1 MADWWQALGSAFG
14 QELGGWAPD
23 PGRVARVVLRVAL
36 APLFG
41 GLLGLQREQR
51 GKEAGLRTHML
62 VALGAALFGVSAA
75 EAGLG
80 REQLGQVFEGVAAG
94 IGFIGGGVIL
104 KLTDRREVQ
113 GLTTA
118 AGLWITAA

>member
-1 MADWWQALGSAFG
+1 
-14 QELGGWAPD
+14 
-23 PGRVARVVLRVAL
+23 
-36 APLFG
+36 
-41 GLLGLQREQR
+41 
-51 GKEAGLRTHML
+51 ML
-62 VALGAALFGVSAA
+62 VAPGAALFGVSAA

-118 AGLWITAA
+118 AGLWITAAIGLAVGLGHYGPALLGAACGLLILILLRPLERPKQSATES